1 MSASAAMTRR
11 RSRKKYNRIVL
22 VGAFVVAAIVGILIG
37 VMAGFIFEI
46 HTQSKDRDAR
56 MVSTASAEA

>member
-1 MSASAAMTRR
+1 M
-11 RSRKKYNRIVL
+11 VL

-46 HTQSKDRDAR
+46 QYSIEGSRREMRFNGQRCGLTIADALFR
-56 MVSTASAEA
+56 